1 MGKKRFGVMLDM
13 SRNAVMKVEE
23 VKKFAKTI
31 ADLGYN
37 MIQLYTEDT
46 YTVENEPYFG
56 YMRGRLTSE
65 EIKEIDTYCAS
76 IGVEVIPCIQTLAH
90 MNAIFRWAEY
100 QKFNDVNDIL
110 LIDEPRT
117 YEFIE
122 NLIISIKKNFNSK
135 IVHIGMDEAHMVGLG
150 RYLDK
155 YGYKNRFDIL
165 IGHLNKVMD
174 ICKKHGL
181 EPLIW
186 SDMFFRLINHGDYYL
201 EGDLQADAVDCIK
214 DKIPTDVGI
223 VYWDYYNTERSMYK
237 KMIDAHYRMSN
248 NVWFA
253 GGAWTW
259 RGFAPLNKY
268 SLGTMLPAMQEC
280 RENGVDNVLITMWGD
295 DGAECSRYS
304 NLPSLYYIKR
314 VYDGEENLD
323 VIKKEFKDIIGEDFD
338 AMMAFDLPNYIGDF
352 ETNEG
357 AVCAGKYLLYNDPFR
372 GFLDLTI
379 PENCDE
385 YYTKTAQTLKTN
397 KQSSAYAYAFTT
409 LEKLCEVLA
418 LKGTLGI
425 KIRKAYEEKDNKAL
439 KNCVKIIDKTLD
451 KLDEFYDAFRAQ
463 WYRENKP
470 HGFDI
475 QDIRLGGL
483 IRRLKNCKQIILDYV
498 KGKIQ
503 NIPELE
509 EKLLPFPNLDS
520 DKKGAIS
527 FNSWMRTVSVNC
539 MYHI

>member
-1 MGKKRFGVMLDM
+1 MEKRFGVMLDV
-13 SRNAVMKVEE
+13 SRNAVMNVSE

-31 ADLGYN
+31 KDLGYN

-56 YMRGRLTSE
+56 YMRGRYTKE
-65 EIKEIDTYCAS
+65 ELKEFDAYCKEIG
-76 IGVEVIPCIQTLAH
+76 IEIIPCIQTLAH
-90 MNAIFRWAEY
+90 LNAIFRWAEY

-110 LIDEPRT
+110 LIDDPRT

-122 NLIISIKKNFNSK
+122 NMIVSVKESFNTN
-135 IVHIGMDEAHMVGLG
+135 IVHVGMDEAHMVGLG
-150 RYLDK
+150 KYLDK
-155 YGYKNRFDIL
+155 YGYKNRFDII
-165 IGHLNKVMD
+165 IGHLNKVIE
-174 ICKKHGL
+174 ICKKHGMH
-181 EPLIW
+181 PLIW

-201 EGDLQADAVDCIK
+201 EGDLKADAVDVIK
-214 DKIPTDVGI
+214 DKIPTDAGI

-237 KMIDAHYRMSN
+237 KMIDAHYRMSDD
-248 NVWFA
+248 VWFA

-280 RENGVDNVLITMWGD
+280 RDNNVNNVLITMWGD

-304 NLPSLYYIKR
+304 ALPSLYYIKR

-323 VIKKEFKDIIGEDFD
+323 VIKKEFKEITGEDFD
-338 AMMAFDLPNYIGDF
+338 GMMALDLPNYIGDF

-357 AVCAGKYLLYNDPFR
+357 AVCAAKYLLYNDPFR
-372 GFLDLTI
+372 GFLDSTI
-379 PENCDE
+379 PDGCDE
-385 YYTKTAQTLKTN
+385 YYRATAETLRKN
-397 KQSSAYAYAFTT
+397 KANSKFSNTFET
-409 LEKLCEVLA
+409 LIRLCDVLE

-425 KIRKAYEEKDNKAL
+425 KIRNAYEKKDNKAL
-439 KNCVKIIDKTLD
+439 KNCIKIIDKILARLD
-451 KLDEFYDAFRAQ
+451 LFYDAYRTQ
-463 WYRENKP
+463 WFSENKP

-475 QDIRLGGL
+475 QDIRIGGL
-483 IRRLKNCKQIILDYV
+483 WRRLKNCKQMLNDFI
-498 KGKIQ
+498 KGKLDRI
-503 NIPELE
+503 IELE
-509 EKLLPFPNLDS
+509 EKILPFPEITS

-539 MYHI
+539 MYHV